1 MAGFDVDVPPLGLL
15 AVLHRGP
22 LVAQRFLFQPSLAH
36 RVAAVILSQQNHP
49 VQTGLIVVEPPGTDY
64 VQLQPVKRP
73 GRAFAQATRA
83 TAGVALLGVVG
94 DR

>member
-1 MAGFDVDVPPLGLL
+1 MGRMAGFDVDVPLGLL

-49 VQTGLIVVEPPGTDY
+49 VPTG
-64 VQLQPVKRP
+64 R
-73 GRAFAQATRA
+73 
-83 TAGVALLGVVG
+83 
-94 DR
+94 